1 MNKHHTKALPTT
13 FAQAKLFT
21 SCLYVIRDSGK
32 NEWII
37 CSYLCTKLLF
47 YLFLQKEKNLNRT
60 IIHMQTEA
68 QQPEIPWIQMGPGD
82 FRHSKGG
89 KYGN

>member
-1 MNKHHTKALPTT
+1 MIKHYTKALPTT

-21 SCLYVIRDSGK
+21 SCLYVIREAGK

-47 YLFLQKEKNLNRT
+47 SHLL
-60 IIHMQTEA
+60 
-68 QQPEIPWIQMGPGD
+68 PWEFQSFKAIVYFQIVP
-82 FRHSKGG
+82 
-89 KYGN
+89 